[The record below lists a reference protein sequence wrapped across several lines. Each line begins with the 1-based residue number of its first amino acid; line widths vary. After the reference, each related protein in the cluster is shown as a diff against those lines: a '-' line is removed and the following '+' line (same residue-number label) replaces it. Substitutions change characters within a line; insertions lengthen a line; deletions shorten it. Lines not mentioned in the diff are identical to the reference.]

1 MIPHRTPFI
10 LKKQHLGTFLQRGEP
25 PLNKLMTAIFLIIL
39 IHLSCCF
46 YVKKGTSLMMC
57 PFAHGYLLVDI
68 VMGDEY
74 KRNHFFQIWSFP
86 GISRDDAISAGD

>member
-1 MIPHRTPFI
+1 
-10 LKKQHLGTFLQRGEP
+10 
-25 PLNKLMTAIFLIIL
+25 
-39 IHLSCCF
+39 
-46 YVKKGTSLMMC
+46 MMC